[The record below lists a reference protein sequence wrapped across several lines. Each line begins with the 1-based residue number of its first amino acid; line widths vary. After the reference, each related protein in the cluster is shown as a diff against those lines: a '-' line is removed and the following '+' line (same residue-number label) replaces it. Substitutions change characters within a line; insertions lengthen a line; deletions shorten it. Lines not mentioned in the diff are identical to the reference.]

1 MKQLCSMQDDPFTLL
16 KHPFEKSENPQ
27 TYVEN
32 VYTYVSKTPARH
44 VLGLIGG
51 NEVSL
56 PKGNM
61 VDVESDLRGLN
72 IPLTYCPSRE
82 YQPPP
87 SKQSEIFRKNT
98 KGTVKID
105 VRPRH
110 LPSIQMWSY
119 APTLAPVPMNVVQC
133 GRPEKY

>member
-1 MKQLCSMQDDPFTLL
+1 MDDPFHVL
-16 KHPFEKSENPQ
+16 KHPFEKKENPQ

-32 VYTYVSKTPARH
+32 VFSYVHKEPARH
-44 VLGLIGG
+44 MLGLVGG

-56 PKGNM
+56 PAGNM
-61 VDVESDLRGLN
+61 VDVESDLRRLN

-87 SKQSEIFRKNT
+87 SQQTEIVRKN
-98 KGTVKID
+98 VKSDLKIN

-110 LPSIQMWSY
+110 LPAIQMWSY
-119 APTLAPVPMNVVQC
+119 APTFAPTPMSVQQC

>member
-1 MKQLCSMQDDPFTLL
+1 M
-16 KHPFEKSENPQ
+16 KHPFEKKENPQ

-32 VYTYVSKTPARH
+32 VFSYVHKKPARH
-44 VLGLIGG
+44 ILGLIGG

-56 PKGNM
+56 PAGNM
-61 VDVESDLRGLN
+61 VDVESDLRRLN
-72 IPLTYCPSRE
+72 IPLTYCAARQ

-87 SKQSEIFRKNT
+87 SQQTEIVRKN
-98 KGTVKID
+98 VKSDLKIN

-110 LPSIQMWSY
+110 LPGIQMWSY
-119 APTLAPVPMNVVQC
+119 APTFAPMPMRVQQC

>member
-1 MKQLCSMQDDPFTLL
+1 MDDPFHVMR
-16 KHPFEKSENPQ
+16 HPFEKKENPQ

-32 VYTYVSKTPARH
+32 VFSYVHKEPARH

-56 PKGNM
+56 PAGNM
-61 VDVESDLRGLN
+61 VDVESDLRRLN
-72 IPLTYCPSRE
+72 IPLTYCSARE

-87 SKQSEIFRKNT
+87 DKQTDIIRKN
-98 KGTVKID
+98 VKSDLKIN

-110 LPSIQMWSY
+110 LPAIQMWSY
-119 APTLAPVPMNVVQC
+119 APTFAPIPMNVQQC

>member
-1 MKQLCSMQDDPFTLL
+1 MDDPFYVM
-16 KHPFEKSENPQ
+16 KHPFEKKENPQ

-32 VYTYVSKTPARH
+32 VFSYVHKKPARH
-44 VLGLIGG
+44 ILGLIGG

-56 PKGNM
+56 PAGNM
-61 VDVESDLRGLN
+61 VDVESDLRRLN
-72 IPLTYCPSRE
+72 IPLTYCAARQ

-87 SKQSEIFRKNT
+87 SQQTEIVRKN
-98 KGTVKID
+98 VKSDLKIN

-110 LPSIQMWSY
+110 LPGIQMWSY
-119 APTLAPVPMNVVQC
+119 APTFAPMPMRVQQC

>member
-1 MKQLCSMQDDPFTLL
+1 MDDPFQIL
-16 KHPFEKSENPQ
+16 KHPFETKENPQ

-32 VYTYVSKTPARH
+32 KFAYVSKTPARH
-44 VLGLIGG
+44 VLGLVGG

-56 PKGNM
+56 PQGNM
-61 VDVESDLRGLN
+61 VDVESDLRRLN
-72 IPLTYCPSRE
+72 IPLTYCPARQ

-87 SKQSEIFRKNT
+87 ADQTSILRKN
-98 KGTVKID
+98 VKSNLTIN

-110 LPSIQMWSY
+110 LPAIQMWPYS
-119 APTLAPVPMNVVQC
+119 ATFAPVPMRVQQC